1 MFANTSSIAGAAYT
15 ASKHGLIGLTKNT
28 GAFYGSKGI
37 RCNVIAAGA
46 MATGISHTL
55 ATGGVNME
63 GLGRMRKN
71 CKFANV
77 PSSILVYMCSHTDD
91 YSTIRPRPRR

>member
-46 MATGISHTL
+46 MATSISHTL
-55 ATGGVNME
+55 ATEGVNME
-63 GLGRMRKN
+63 GLGRMRVN
-71 CKFANV
+71 CKFPNV
-77 PSSILVYMCSHTDD
+77 PNFVFVYMSSHFLT
-91 YSTIRPRPRR
+91 Y